1 MQNNHGLTNE
11 EIKELL
17 VEAEADQASKDRIGN
32 KNTEINLTERVFAEL
47 KEIYG
52 DPCGDEELEERIGD
66 IINRVMD
73 SRTYDDTALADAD
86 ADADAEQ
93 RLREQV
99 SGQIDEAVQ
108 AMVRAADIDD
118 LFDQI
123 NNIEDSESEPEM
135 LSCVPWLPE
144 LSEEEG
150 CASQASD
157 IDNITDDEC
166 FRFAQNLFDGD
177 DGHSIINL
185 SKVKQMRY
193 AYGILSNAVKDSDI
207 SLKYEVG
214 TSEAGTGNIS
224 LIGEELEAG
233 NPTWL
238 LRVSELAT
246 EMQIYPREDKM
257 ICLSFIFRGLTRNI
271 QEINLREEGLCAGND
286 I

>member
-1 MQNNHGLTNE
+1 MSDE

-17 VEAEADQASKDRIGN
+17 KKAEIDQTSKDRIDN
-32 KNTEINLTERVFAEL
+32 KSAEINLTERVFAEL

-73 SRTYDDTALADAD
+73 NRMYDGTALADTD
-86 ADADAEQ
+86 VDAEQ

-99 SGQIDEAVQ
+99 SDQIDETVQ

-123 NNIEDSESEPEM
+123 NNIEDSETEPEM
-135 LSCVPWLPE
+135 LSCVPLLAE
-144 LSEEEG
+144 FSEEAG

-214 TSEAGTGNIS
+214 TSEAGAGNIC
-224 LIGEELEAG
+224 LIGKGLEAG

-271 QEINLREEGLCAGND
+271 PEINLSEEGLCAGND